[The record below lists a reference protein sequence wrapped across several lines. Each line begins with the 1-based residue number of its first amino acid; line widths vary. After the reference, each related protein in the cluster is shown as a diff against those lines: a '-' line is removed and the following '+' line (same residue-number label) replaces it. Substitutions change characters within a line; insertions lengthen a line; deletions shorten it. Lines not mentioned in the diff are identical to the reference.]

1 METPN
6 LSYIDELACDDQEFK
21 DKMLSIIKAE
31 LPEEIDH
38 YLQNIQQKEYKEA
51 AESVHKIKHK
61 ITILGLIKTYPIA
74 EKYEEDLKEGDANF
88 HDDFMKILEVMVS
101 FLNQL

>member
-6 LSYIDELACDDQEFK
+6 LSYIEELAGDDQEFK
-21 DKMLSIIKAE
+21 NKMLSIIKAE
-31 LPEEIDH
+31 LPEEINH
-38 YLQNIQQKEYKEA
+38 YLQTIQQKEYKES

-61 ITILGLIKTYPIA
+61 ITILGLIKTYTIA
-74 EKYEEDLKEGDANF
+74 EKYEEDLKKGDSSF
-88 HDDFMKILEVMVS
+88 HEEFMKILEVMVN